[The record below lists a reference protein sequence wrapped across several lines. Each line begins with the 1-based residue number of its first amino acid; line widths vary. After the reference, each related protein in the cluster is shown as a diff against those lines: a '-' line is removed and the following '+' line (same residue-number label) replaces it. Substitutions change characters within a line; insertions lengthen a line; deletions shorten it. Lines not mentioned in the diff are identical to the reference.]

1 MTVRIIL
8 FIFLA
13 AITSSVLCQP
23 DVLHTL
29 GDHGDRITDLESKM
43 VALTSA
49 VGSLQTD
56 LQRVLK
62 ENTGLKQE
70 IQVKFYHL

>member
-1 MTVRIIL
+1 MTVCIVL

-43 VALTSA
+43 AALTSA
-49 VGSLQTD
+49 VGSLQ
-56 LQRVLK
+56 K